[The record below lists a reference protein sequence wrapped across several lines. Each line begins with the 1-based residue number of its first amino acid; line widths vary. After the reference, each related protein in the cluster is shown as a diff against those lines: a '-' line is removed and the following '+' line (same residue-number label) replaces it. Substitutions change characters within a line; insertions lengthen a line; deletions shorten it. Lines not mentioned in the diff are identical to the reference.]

1 MDFTEAYD
9 DTSSSV
15 GLAARLG
22 DTQLLQELL
31 KKGYP
36 ANGHDN
42 RGWQPLHEAAYN
54 GHAECVS
61 LLTGSESVEVD
72 ALTHEGTT
80 PLQLAC
86 CQGTRHTV
94 VVKLLIKAGADPNMM
109 KGDDW
114 VLPLPK
120 AITSNNID
128 IVKELLDA
136 GADVNRE
143 DHHSGLPL
151 HVATDQGLKDITELL
166 LENKADINMC
176 DTSGRNALHVLMF
189 SQSHDDEEIQPML
202 SLLLQKGIDVNVQ
215 MNDGTTPLML
225 AVQRRWRL
233 TVEKL
238 LDNGADVNIAKT
250 DGVLALH
257 FGIEFCS
264 DETSKPSEENVCE
277 ESLAA
282 MSTEQLCIM
291 KKILDLTDN
300 TLIIP
305 KSAEAIKYS
314 LYHLAVEWD
323 KFNCLKLLLEAN
335 IPPDAFLQ
343 ETSNA
348 VLDEADVPLVLPLEI
363 SVDTPLGFL
372 LSKPFTRERI
382 DTAKLMIRK
391 GCSVNAVNK
400 NTLPPLVA
408 VVKHQR
414 AVYSNDDLGCE
425 VLEFL
430 LEHGSNIMYKI
441 RDCDI
446 LPVALYVAS
455 LFNVAALF
463 KILQHG
469 VPVSRIF
476 THAALQALS
485 LHYRSSSFYNIYPLF
500 PWRVISWLHTVNLFL
515 PQFSLDTDMLF
526 DQHRMV
532 DDENLSNAWKNFSR
546 TIGSPKSLQQLC
558 VLAVREAV
566 GTAKGWPQ
574 LMRFLKQLEF
584 MNAPLPPIIMD
595 LLLFTQVQSDS
606 LFCCPP
612 QNAMLSYLA
621 PESPPDSE
629 VEENSYA
636 EEVNAEEE
644 DITSIE
650 NEGESDEGSEGNSDD
665 TEMKSLK
672 DESMEHG
679 QDLEDSNCNDEKEA
693 GNDGP
698 ATVEGESSD
707 GKTEP
712 CDATSMDIFKAS

>member
-31 KKGYP
+31 KKGYA

-61 LLTGSESVEVD
+61 LLTGSENVEVD

-136 GADVNRE
+136 GANVNRE

-166 LENKADINMC
+166 LENKADINKC

-189 SQSHDDEEIQPML
+189 SQSNDNEIQPML
-202 SLLLQKGIDVNVQ
+202 TLLLQKGIDVNVQ
-215 MNDGTTPLML
+215 MNDGTTSLML
-225 AVQRRWRL
+225 AVQRKWEQ

-264 DETSKPSEENVCE
+264 DEASKPSDENVCE

-282 MSTEQLCIM
+282 VSPEQLCIM

-348 VLDEADVPLVLPLEI
+348 VLDEADVSLFRQVPLVLPLEI
-363 SVDTPLGFL
+363 NVDTPLGFL

-382 DTAKLMIRK
+382 DTAKLMIHK

-400 NTLPPLVA
+400 KTLPPLVA

-414 AVYSNDDLGCE
+414 AVYSNNDLGCE
-425 VLEFL
+425 ILEFL

-446 LPVALYVAS
+446 LPVTLYVAS

-469 VPVSRIF
+469 VPVSRVF
-476 THAALQALS
+476 TYAALQALS
-485 LHYRSSSFYNIYPLF
+485 LHYRSSSFYTIYPLF

-532 DDENLSNAWKNFSR
+532 DDENLSNAWKNFSK

-566 GTAKGWPQ
+566 GTAKGWPR
-574 LMRFLKQLEF
+574 LIHFLKQLEF

-595 LLLFTQVQSDS
+595 LLLFTQV
-606 LFCCPP
+606 
-612 QNAMLSYLA
+612 
-621 PESPPDSE
+621 
-629 VEENSYA
+629 
-636 EEVNAEEE
+636 
-644 DITSIE
+644 
-650 NEGESDEGSEGNSDD
+650 
-665 TEMKSLK
+665 
-672 DESMEHG
+672 
-679 QDLEDSNCNDEKEA
+679 
-693 GNDGP
+693 
-698 ATVEGESSD
+698 
-707 GKTEP
+707 
-712 CDATSMDIFKAS
+712 

>member
-22 DTQLLQELL
+22 DTPLLQELL

-61 LLTGSESVEVD
+61 LLTASESVEVD

-94 VVKLLIKAGADPNMM
+94 VVKLLIKAGADPNMR

-120 AITSNNID
+120 AITCNNID

-189 SQSHDDEEIQPML
+189 SQSHDDEIQPML
-202 SLLLQKGIDVNVQ
+202 TLLLQKGIDVNVQ

-225 AVQRRWRL
+225 AVQRRWKL

-238 LDNGADVNIAKT
+238 LDNSADVNIAKT

-264 DETSKPSEENVCE
+264 DEASKPSEENLCE

-282 MSTEQLCIM
+282 VSTEQLCIM

-382 DTAKLMIRK
+382 DTAKLMIHK

-425 VLEFL
+425 ILEFL
-430 LEHGSNIMYKI
+430 MDHGSNIMYKI

-469 VPVSRIF
+469 VPVSRVF

-485 LHYRSSSFYNIYPLF
+485 LHYRSSSFYTIYPLF

-595 LLLFTQVQSDS
+595 LLLFTQVQSDG
-606 LFCCPP
+606 LFRCPP

-629 VEENSYA
+629 VEENSYV
-636 EEVNAEEE
+636 EDVNAEEE

-650 NEGESDEGSEGNSDD
+650 NEGESDDGSEGNSDD

-679 QDLEDSNCNDEKEA
+679 QDLEDSYCNDEKEA
-693 GNDGP
+693 GHDGH
-698 ATVEGESSD
+698 ATVEEESSE

-712 CDATSMDIFKAS
+712 CDATSMNIFKA